1 MEERIRNNEMTNEQF
16 NSGTGTMPEHIFDG
30 YVELVGLDQAIWV
43 AKYFGVALNTVKE
56 WAKKHLH

>member
-1 MEERIRNNEMTNEQF
+1 MTNEQF

-30 YVELVGLDQAIWV
+30 YVELVGLDQAVWV